1 MNLIHKARSF
11 HTVCCRYRMLVLVL
25 SAALSGCTN
34 TLLVEGDFPSP
45 LVNKIPIKVGI
56 HYSDRFSNYQY
67 VEQSEDRGKWIII
80 IGEAQENMFS
90 TVLAGM
96 FDEVQEIDSLPPYD
110 ESLGVDLVISPLVDE
125 FQYTLPA
132 ETKIK
137 VYEIWLKYNVR
148 VYQKGGGLL
157 ADWILTAYG
166 KTPEGFMQSDESAL
180 NQAVVVALRDAGAN
194 LSLNFSRIPEVRN
207 WLGER

>member
-1 MNLIHKARSF
+1 MLKYLLKQPG
-11 HTVCCRYRMLVLVL
+11 RYAAPMLCLL
-25 SAALSGCTN
+25 MLSGCTS

-45 LVNKIPIKVGI
+45 LVDKVPLSVGV
-56 HYSDRFSNYQY
+56 HYAPEFKQYEY
-67 VEQSEDRGKWIII
+67 VEQAEDRSKWIII
-80 IGEAQENMFS
+80 IGEAQREMFD

-96 FDEVQEIDSLPPYD
+96 FNRVTAITELPAGGSTGGMD
-110 ESLGVDLVISPLVDE
+110 VVISPLVDE
-125 FQYTLPA
+125 FQYTLPQ

-148 VYQKGGGLL
+148 VYHPDGSLL

-194 LSLNFSRIPEVRN
+194 LSLNFTRVPEIRA
-207 WLGER
+207 WLQEL